1 MGLGTG
7 DEMMPVFCFFL
18 YIRHMGN
25 DGNFGRPGL
34 SEYGQGQGNHWKP
47 MVVLLEAYWFLKAVF
62 KMIYLQRSTA
72 GKVF

>member
-1 MGLGTG
+1 
-7 DEMMPVFCFFL
+7 
-18 YIRHMGN
+18 MGN